1 MGIKISKR
9 TVVGKYI
16 RHNAGTKKFRKS
28 QNIKSTDK
36 ELKFWEKYLNVALD
50 ENLINKK
57 EYAELKRVI
66 KSKFE

>member
-28 QNIKSTDK
+28 KKIKKKSN
-36 ELKFWEKYLNVALD
+36 ELKFWKKYLTVALD
-50 ENLINKK
+50 EKLISKK
-57 EYAELKRVI
+57 EYAELQLVI
-66 KSKFE
+66 KSECG